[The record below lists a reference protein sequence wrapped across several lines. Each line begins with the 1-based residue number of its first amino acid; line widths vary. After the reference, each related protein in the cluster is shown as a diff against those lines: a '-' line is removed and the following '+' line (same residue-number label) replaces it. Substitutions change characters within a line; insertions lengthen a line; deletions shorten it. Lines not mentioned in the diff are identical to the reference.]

1 MSLANLIFI
10 GISLI
15 ACIIPF
21 NTIHAQIKIYSSEGE
36 KVIGGT
42 AEDFQKAGSQWQQ
55 RDWNR
60 ADGPGATEKEIEPPP
75 PNLEEKKP
83 EQKKPEQK
91 QEQSRQVP
99 KETKKVK
106 KSGVECFTVPDNGL
120 IFRMCKDRFG
130 QIVSMDK
137 IGEDKGYAKK
147 IR

>member
-10 GISLI
+10 GISFI

-42 AEDFQKAGSQWQQ
+42 SEEFEKAGSQWQQ

-60 ADGPGATEKEIEPPP
+60 VDGPGAPEKEGEPPP
-75 PNLEEKKP
+75 QNLEEKKP
-83 EQKKPEQK
+83 EQKQ
-91 QEQSRQVP
+91 QQSRQVP
-99 KETKKVK
+99 KENKKVK
-106 KSGVECFTVPDNGL
+106 KSGVECFTVPDHGL

-130 QIVSMDK
+130 QIVSMEK

-147 IR
+147 LQ

>member
-21 NTIHAQIKIYSSEGE
+21 NTVHAQIKIYSSEGE
-36 KVIGGT
+36 TVIGGT
-42 AEDFQKAGSQWQQ
+42 AEEFQKAGSQWQQ

-60 ADGPGATEKEIEPPP
+60 VDGPGPMEKEAEPPQG
-75 PNLEEKKP
+75 LEEKKP
-83 EQKKPEQK
+83 EEKKPEQK

-99 KETKKVK
+99 KETRKVK

-130 QIVSMDK
+130 QIVSMEK